1 MGDKSLLGC
10 VIDDA
15 TKERFVPHVIE
26 PSAGVDRVALATS
39 TEAYSYDE
47 SRASPEFMKFHP
59 RLAPIKA
66 AVFPLVAKDG
76 MPEIAEPIYRE
87 IRKHFNCQYDAK
99 QSIGKRYARM
109 DEAGTPFCFT
119 IDGQT
124 KEDGTVTVRDR
135 DDASQIRIDK
145 SQCLKYLRD
154 KLEL

>member
-1 MGDKSLLGC
+1 AKGKENAFA

-26 PSAGVDRVALATS
+26 PSAGVDRFALAAI
-39 TEAYSYDE
+39 TEAYHYDA
-47 SRASPEFMKFHP
+47 SRASKEFMTFHP

-76 MPEIAEPIYRE
+76 MPEIAEPLYRAIKE
-87 IRKHFNCQYDAK
+87 RYPCQYDAK

-119 IDGQT
+119 IDGT
-124 KEDGTVTVRDR
+124 SKEDGTVTVRNR
-135 DDASQIRIDK
+135 DDATQERIDK
-145 SQCLKYLRD
+145 SRCVEYLGD
-154 KLEL
+154 HLDL